1 MGGYAGRAEL
11 RQFRTADKTSA
22 DRQIRGGLIMATK
35 KVYDAC
41 CRKLQSMSLSCI
53 NSRGESKLLLKPD
66 MYKLFGEK
74 LIVDESKLL
83 RCGEVEKRRH
93 LYEDKVLRLLYL
105 ENQSYVGFGVEK

>member
-1 MGGYAGRAEL
+1 
-11 RQFRTADKTSA
+11 
-22 DRQIRGGLIMATK
+22 
-35 KVYDAC
+35 
-41 CRKLQSMSLSCI
+41 
-53 NSRGESKLLLKPD
+53 